1 MSNSYKKDFPILL
14 EYKDLAYLDSAATTQ
29 KPQTVIDAIDTYY
42 KKKNANP
49 LRGLY
54 DLSIKATD
62 EVENARQAMANL
74 IHAKRMEEI
83 VFTRNST
90 ESLNLIAYS
99 YGKKLQAGDEIVV
112 SILEHHSN
120 MVPWQELAKEK
131 GLTLN
136 YIYTDMEGNISLE
149 EVERKITSKTK
160 IVAITMVSNVLGN
173 ITPIK
178 DIAEIAHKAGAVV
191 VADGAQAVAHMPV
204 NVQDLDLD
212 FFVCSGHKMF
222 APMGIGVLYGKKELL
237 DAMPPFLT
245 GGEMIN
251 TVHESGAT
259 FAPVPQKFE
268 AGTVNAEGAAGL
280 LAAINYINEIGFD
293 QIQAIEEELTALCM
307 QELSKLPF
315 VTVIGSKD
323 PKKHFGVISFLVDGI
338 HPHDV
343 SSILDM
349 GNVAIRAGN
358 HCAQPLLEYLK
369 TESCSRV
376 SFSIYND
383 KEDVMHFIAQL
394 KEVKGWFDG
403 AEKNL

>member
-1 MSNSYKKDFPILL
+1 M
-14 EYKDLAYLDSAATTQ
+14 EYQDLAYLDSAATTQ
-29 KPQTVIDAIDTYY
+29 KPQVVIDAIDSYY
-42 KKKNANP
+42 KTKNANP

-54 DLSIKATD
+54 DLSIKATE
-62 EVENARQAMANL
+62 EVENAREAMAKL
-74 IHAKRMEEI
+74 IHAKRSEEI
-83 VFTRNST
+83 IFTRNST
-90 ESLNLIAYS
+90 ESLNLVAYS
-99 YGKKLQAGDEIVV
+99 YGRGLKEGDEIVV

-120 MVPWQELAKEK
+120 MVPWQQLAKEK
-131 GLTLN
+131 GLVLN

-149 EVERKITSKTK
+149 EVQNKITSKTK
-160 IVAITMVSNVLGN
+160 VVAVTMVSNVLGN
-173 ITPIK
+173 LTPIK
-178 DIAEIAHKAGAVV
+178 EIIEIAHNAGAVV
-191 VADGAQAVAHMPV
+191 VVDGAQAVAHMPV
-204 NVQDLDLD
+204 DVQAIDAD

-222 APMGIGVLYGKKELL
+222 APMGIGVLYGKKVLL

-251 TVHESGAT
+251 TVHEDGAT
-259 FAPVPQKFE
+259 FAPLPQKFE

-280 LAAINYINEIGFD
+280 LAAINYINEVGFD
-293 QIQAIEEELTALCM
+293 KIQMIEEELTKLCM
-307 QELSKLPF
+307 QELIKLPF
-315 VTVIGSKD
+315 VSIVGSKD
-323 PKKHFGVISFLVDGI
+323 PKKHFGVISFLVEGI

-349 GNVAIRAGN
+349 GKVAIRAGN

-383 KEDVMHFIAQL
+383 TEDVMHFITQL

-403 AEKNL
+403 AEKNI

>member
-1 MSNSYKKDFPILL
+1 M
-14 EYKDLAYLDSAATTQ
+14 EYQDLAYLDSAATTQ
-29 KPQTVIDAIDTYY
+29 KPQVVIDAIDSYY
-42 KKKNANP
+42 KTKNANP

-54 DLSIKATD
+54 DLSIKATE
-62 EVENARQAMANL
+62 EVENAREAMAKL
-74 IHAKRMEEI
+74 IHAKRSEEI
-83 VFTRNST
+83 IFTRNST
-90 ESLNLIAYS
+90 ESLNLVAYS
-99 YGKKLQAGDEIVV
+99 YGKGLKEGDEIVV

-120 MVPWQELAKEK
+120 MVPWQQLAKEK
-131 GLTLN
+131 GLVLN

-149 EVERKITSKTK
+149 EVQNKITSKTK
-160 IVAITMVSNVLGN
+160 VVAVTMVSNVLGN
-173 ITPIK
+173 LTPIK
-178 DIAEIAHKAGAVV
+178 EIIEIAHNAGAVV
-191 VADGAQAVAHMPV
+191 VVDGAQAVAHMPV
-204 NVQDLDLD
+204 DVQAIDAD

-222 APMGIGVLYGKKELL
+222 APMGIGVLYGKKVLL

-251 TVHESGAT
+251 TVHEDGAT
-259 FAPVPQKFE
+259 FAPLPQKFE

-280 LAAINYINEIGFD
+280 LAAINYINEVGYD
-293 QIQAIEEELTALCM
+293 KIQMLEEELTKLCM
-307 QELSKLPF
+307 QELIKLPF
-315 VTVIGSKD
+315 VSIVGSKD
-323 PKKHFGVISFLVDGI
+323 PKKHFGVISFLVEGI

-349 GNVAIRAGN
+349 GKVAIRAGN

-383 KEDVMHFIAQL
+383 TEDVMHFITQL

-403 AEKNL
+403 AEKNI

>member
-1 MSNSYKKDFPILL
+1 M

-29 KPQTVIDAIDTYY
+29 KPQVVIDAIDMYY

-62 EVENARQAMANL
+62 EVENARAAMAKL
-74 IHAKRMEEI
+74 IHAKRTEEI
-83 VFTRNST
+83 IFTRNST

-99 YGKKLQAGDEIVV
+99 YGKGLQAGDEIVV

-120 MVPWQELAKEK
+120 MVPWQQLAKEK
-131 GLTLN
+131 GLVLN
-136 YIYTDMEGNISLE
+136 YIYTDMEGNISLD
-149 EVERKITSKTK
+149 EVKNKITARTK
-160 IVAITMVSNVLGN
+160 IVAVTLISNVLGN
-173 ITPIK
+173 LTPMKEIV
-178 DIAEIAHKAGAVV
+178 EIAHNAGAVV
-191 VADGAQAVAHMPV
+191 VADGAQAVAHVPV
-204 NVQDLDLD
+204 DVQALDLD

-222 APMGIGVLYGKKELL
+222 APMGIGVLYGKKALL

-259 FAPVPQKFE
+259 FAPLPQKFE

-280 LAAINYINEIGFD
+280 LAAITYINEIGFD
-293 QIQAIEEELTALCM
+293 KIQAMEEELTKLCM
-307 QELSKLPF
+307 EELLKLPF
-315 VTVIGSKD
+315 VTIIGSKD
-323 PKKHFGVISFLVDGI
+323 PKKHLGVISFLVDGI

-349 GNVAIRAGN
+349 GHVAIRAGN

-383 KEDVMHFIAQL
+383 KEDVLHFISQL

-403 AEKNL
+403 AEKDL